1 MALPFSNTVDRTLER
16 LRNAFVET
24 ARGAREVVGAPLRP
38 DLPDDDIPR
47 LKSRIDACLEGKGG
61 ETARRGRAAELGQA
75 YLSLSPAGRKK
86 FLLTLAHD
94 YGLPRE
100 AAVAAVERWRAS
112 KEPPRALVR
121 ALEPPAVH
129 LLREFVGVPQG
140 VKFVVDLRAE
150 LLALGKS
157 DAAARTL
164 SEDLRPL
171 LSAWFDVGFLD
182 LVRIDW
188 KASAALLEKLVDYE
202 AVHAIRSWRDLKN
215 RLDSDRRCFAFF
227 HPRMPDEPL
236 IFVEVALVDGM
247 AGNVQRLLDAR
258 AETSDPKHANT
269 AIFYSISNCQQ
280 GLAGISFGNFLI
292 KRVAE
297 QLARDLPNIK
307 DFATLSPIPGLRQ
320 HVDGRLKNEGDGA
333 LTQGEIASLVP
344 VTNQAAGAAAVRQLL
359 DRPSWWEVPAIN
371 KALRPILSRLAARY
385 LTDDRREGPRAR
397 SRGAFPSRQRR
408 RRRAAQL
415 ARRHQRQRAEAVLRH
430 DGELPLQAGRRR
442 RQPRGLRHRQDRR
455 QPRGA
460 GAGEGLGLRPTL
472 CRRAGAREPVR
483 RQSGR
488 TGHAVPAAAF
498 GLG

>member
-1 MALPFSNTVDRTLER
+1 MALPFSNTAGRTLER

-38 DLPDDDIPR
+38 DLPDDDLPR
-47 LKSRIDACLEGKGG
+47 LRNRIDACLEGKGG
-61 ETARRGRAAELGQA
+61 ETARRARAAELGQV
-75 YLSLSPAGRKK
+75 YLALSPAGRKK
-86 FLLTLAHD
+86 FLLTLAHG

-100 AAVAAVERWRAS
+100 SAVAEVERWRS
-112 KEPPRALVR
+112 TKEPPRALLKT
-121 ALEPPAVH
+121 LEPPAVR

-171 LSAWFDVGFLD
+171 LGAWFDVAFLD

-188 KASAALLEKLVDYE
+188 KAPAALLEKLVSYE

-227 HPRMPDEPL
+227 HPRMPEEPL

-247 AGNVQRLLDAR
+247 AGNVQRLLDAK
-258 AETSDPKHANT
+258 AETSDPAHANT

-297 QLARDLPNIK
+297 QLARDMPNIR
-307 DFATLSPIPGLRQ
+307 DFATLSPIPGLRR
-320 HVDGRLKNEGDGA
+320 HVDDRLKTEGDAA
-333 LTQGEIASLVP
+333 LTQAEIASLVS
-344 VTNQAAGAAAVRQLL
+344 VIDNATGAAAVAKLL
-359 DRPSWWEVPAIN
+359 ARPLWWEVPAID
-371 KALRPILSRLAARY
+371 KSLRPILTRMAARY
-385 LTDDRREGPRAR
+385 LTSTDDKGRALDRVAHFHLGNGAIVERLNWLADTSTNGFKQSYAMMVNYRYKLSEVDANHEAYSAGKVIASREVRAQA
-397 SRGAFPSRQRR
+397 RG
-408 RRRAAQL
+408 
-415 ARRHQRQRAEAVLRH
+415 
-430 DGELPLQAGRRR
+430 
-442 RQPRGLRHRQDRR
+442 
-455 QPRGA
+455 
-460 GAGEGLGLRPTL
+460 
-472 CRRAGAREPVR
+472 
-483 RQSGR
+483 
-488 TGHAVPAAAF
+488 
-498 GLG
+498 

>member
-38 DLPDDDIPR
+38 DLPDDDIRR
-47 LKSRIDACLEGKGG
+47 LKGRIDACLEGKGG

-75 YLSLSPAGRKK
+75 YLSLTPAGRKK

-100 AAVAAVERWRAS
+100 AAVAVVERWRAS

-297 QLARDLPNIK
+297 QLARDLPNIR

-333 LTQGEIASLVP
+333 LTAELVGGAGDRQGAEADP
-344 VTNQAAGAAAVRQLL
+344 VAAGG
-359 DRPSWWEVPAIN
+359 
-371 KALRPILSRLAARY
+371 ALSHH
-385 LTDDRREGPRAR
+385 DRREGSRAR
-397 SRGAFPSRQRR
+397 SRGAFPSRQRC
-408 RRRAAQL
+408 RRRAPQL
-415 ARRHQRQRAEAVLRH
+415 ARRHQRQRAEAVLCH
-430 DGELPLQAGRRR
+430 DGELSLQVGRRR
-442 RQPRGLRHRQDRR
+442 RQPRGLCHRQDRR
-455 QPRGA
+455 QPRRA
-460 GAGEGLGLRPTL
+460 GVGEGLMR
-472 CRRAGAREPVR
+472 
-483 RQSGR
+483 
-488 TGHAVPAAAF
+488 
-498 GLG
+498 